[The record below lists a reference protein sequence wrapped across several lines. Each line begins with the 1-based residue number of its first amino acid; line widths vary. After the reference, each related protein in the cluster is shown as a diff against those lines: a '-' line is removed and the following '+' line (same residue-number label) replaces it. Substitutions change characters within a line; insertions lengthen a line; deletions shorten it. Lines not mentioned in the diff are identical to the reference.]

1 NIVIMRAFEHMAKEI
16 EEVIKSN
23 LNFEETYEAI
33 TRMKIS
39 QLEKYSSIFLEN
51 LMTQYT
57 HDPEFFDN
65 DAINAQMEIYNEH
78 FEKGQSDSKI
88 DSNLTIYDFMVV
100 INIFVEGMTSLYA
113 DTLYKRTDSITR
125 FFVNGLKG

>member
-1 NIVIMRAFEHMAKEI
+1 
-16 EEVIKSN
+16 IKSN

-65 DAINAQMEIYNEH
+65 DAINAQMEIYNEL
-78 FEKGQSDSKI
+78 FEKGQSEGKI
-88 DSNLTIYDFMVV
+88 DSNLTKEDFMLDRKSTRLNSSHVS
-100 INIFVEGMTSLYA
+100 ISYA
-113 DTLYKRTDSITR
+113 V
-125 FFVNGLKG
+125 FCLKKKIQT

>member
-1 NIVIMRAFEHMAKEI
+1 YLKCYFFFQ
-16 EEVIKSN
+16 EEDGIRDRNVTGVQTCALPI
-23 LNFEETYEAI
+23 F

-65 DAINAQMEIYNEH
+65 DAINAQMEIYNEL
-78 FEKGQSDSKI
+78 FEKGQSEGKI
-88 DSNLTIYDFMVV
+88 DSNLTKEDFMFV
-100 INIFVEGMTSLYA
+100 INIFLEGMKSLSA
-113 DTLYKRTDSITR
+113 DTLFKRTDLITR

>member
-1 NIVIMRAFEHMAKEI
+1 YKNKNHLMNIVIMRAFEHMAKEI

-65 DAINAQMEIYNEH
+65 DAINAQMEIRSEEH
-78 FEKGQSDSKI
+78 TSELQSRFDLVCRLLLEKK
-88 DSNLTIYDFMVV
+88 
-100 INIFVEGMTSLYA
+100 
-113 DTLYKRTDSITR
+113 
-125 FFVNGLKG
+125 